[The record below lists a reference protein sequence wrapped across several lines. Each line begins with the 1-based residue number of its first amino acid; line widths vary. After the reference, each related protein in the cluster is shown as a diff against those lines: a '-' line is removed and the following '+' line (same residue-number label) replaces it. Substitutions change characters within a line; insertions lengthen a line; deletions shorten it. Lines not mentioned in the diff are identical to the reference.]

1 MRALARTREMA
12 LCGGCAR
19 SRAPRGEAVAYG
31 ATGHGPGG
39 LAAVHGVQHGIY
51 RGGPIA
57 GLNDPLRRAV
67 IQGIGPRWSSL
78 DHDCVVSLGVQRS
91 EEARLLFSYPFGAH
105 PAVWLRSSG
114 DELGA
119 HADGLADAQ

>member
-91 EEARLLFSYPFGAH
+91 EEARLL
-105 PAVWLRSSG
+105 RSEEHTS
-114 DELGA
+114 EL
-119 HADGLADAQ
+119 QSP